1 MTACVVYKLK
11 KASCTMKRLLIFC
24 WMLAVFILIPCGIS
38 DAAAPPRCLPD
49 QWEAVAV
56 GRVSEIASTSGGVL
70 IFSLRYNQS
79 FDFTRKLESTRQ
91 IVKIG
96 NTIRRI
102 TTVTDWNKVKSLL
115 QKMYKNW
122 SHCII

>member
-1 MTACVVYKLK
+1 
-11 KASCTMKRLLIFC
+11 
-24 WMLAVFILIPCGIS
+24 MLAVFIFIPCGIS
-38 DAAAPPRCLPD
+38 DVAAPPRCLPD

-115 QKMYKNW
+115 RKIYKNW